1 MRLEW
6 SAEGETRRGNVES
19 GRKTD
24 YQILSHVWNED
35 FHTHS
40 KMPSKQ
46 KWGKSPGRESN
57 HWGDRMG
64 VNEQI
69 TVII

>member
-40 KMPSKQ
+40 KCRS
-46 KWGKSPGRESN
+46 
-57 HWGDRMG
+57 G
-64 VNEQI
+64 VSHRGGSQTTGGTGWE
-69 TVII
+69 